1 MRRAFLWKLSLLLT
15 STAAT
20 ALSATQLI
28 QNQNWQGAAAVLE
41 RDISAQRDANVRA
54 LQRTC
59 LGECRVKLHDD
70 AAALDAFTGAL
81 GDDASLGAA
90 ALGRGRCLARLG
102 RLTEA
107 SEALR
112 AAASLGL
119 GDAVV
124 EAAACDV
131 RGDDR
136 ARAVAW
142 LAETASDDDAR
153 ALLAVLRGR
162 LEDPALAERSF
173 LARYAFTGST
183 NAPRLERVAAN
194 AWCLHARAWDELDD
208 KICLHDAIA
217 GSDDAA
223 LRAAWPE
230 SHELPSDQLDGGA
243 WVVKPRRGYGG
254 AGVELY
260 DSGSDVPPNAQGL
273 AQRYV
278 PSQLEGRAW
287 SLRAYLI
294 VRADGVYLSR
304 IGVVRFALDGSI
316 TTNAARAVLAKG
328 VPDERD
334 FAWARR
340 RLGATW
346 DARTW
351 PRVRDAARGVA
362 RLARSDDLQWPGPT
376 PPPKIVGLDFAV
388 DAAGDAWLLEVNRT
402 PGLVGRA
409 DVDRAVK
416 DAVVDAAWGCSS
428 ADILEELLL

>member
-1 MRRAFLWKLSLLLT
+1 MIVSLLLT
-15 STAAT
+15 STAA
-20 ALSATQLI
+20 ASLSATQLI

-41 RDISAQRDANVRA
+41 RDISAQRDETVRA

-70 AAALDAFTGAL
+70 AAALDAFTEAL

-107 SEALR
+107 SDALR
-112 AAASLGL
+112 TAASLGL

-142 LAETASDDDAR
+142 LEETASRDDAR

-217 GSDDAA
+217 GSGDAA

-230 SHELPSDQLDGGA
+230 SHELPAALDGGA

-254 AGVELY
+254 AGVVLY

-278 PSQLEGRAW
+278 PARLEGRAW

-294 VRADGVYLSR
+294 VRADGGYLSR

-316 TTNAARAVLAKG
+316 ATNAARAVLAKG
-328 VPDERD
+328 APDERD
-334 FAWARR
+334 VAWARR
-340 RLGATW
+340 RLPGVW

-362 RLARSDDLQWPGPT
+362 RLARGEAPAWPGPT

-388 DAAGDAWLLEVNRT
+388 DEAGDAWLLEVNRT

-428 ADILEELLL
+428 ADILEEFLL

>member
-1 MRRAFLWKLSLLLT
+1 MI
-15 STAAT
+15 ST
-20 ALSATQLI
+20 Q
-28 QNQNWQGAAAVLE
+28 
-41 RDISAQRDANVRA
+41 
-54 LQRTC
+54 
-59 LGECRVKLHDD
+59 
-70 AAALDAFTGAL
+70 
-81 GDDASLGAA
+81 
-90 ALGRGRCLARLG
+90 
-102 RLTEA
+102 
-107 SEALR
+107 
-112 AAASLGL
+112 
-119 GDAVV
+119 
-124 EAAACDV
+124 
-131 RGDDR
+131 
-136 ARAVAW
+136 VAW
-142 LAETASDDDAR
+142 LEETASNDDAL

-194 AWCLHARAWDELDD
+194 AWCLHPRAWDELDD
-208 KICLHDAIA
+208 KVGLHDAIA
-217 GSDDAA
+217 GSGDAA

-254 AGVELY
+254 AGVVLY

-316 TTNAARAVLAKG
+316 ATNAARAVLAKG
-328 VPDERD
+328 APDERD
-334 FAWARR
+334 LVWARR

-362 RLARSDDLQWPGPT
+362 RLARRDEDAPWRL
-376 PPPKIVGLDFAV
+376 PPKIVGLDFAV

>member
-1 MRRAFLWKLSLLLT
+1 MIVSLLLT
-15 STAAT
+15 CTAAT
-20 ALSATQLI
+20 SLSATQLI

-41 RDISAQRDANVRA
+41 RDIRTQRDEKVRA

-70 AAALDAFTGAL
+70 AAALDAFTGAF

-142 LAETASDDDAR
+142 LEETASRDDAR

-173 LARYAFTGST
+173 LARYAFTGAAD
-183 NAPRLERVAAN
+183 APRLERVAAN
-194 AWCLHARAWDELDD
+194 AWCLHARVWDELDD
-208 KICLHDAIA
+208 KVCLHDAIA

-223 LRAAWPE
+223 LRAAWPQ
-230 SHELPSDQLDGGA
+230 SHELPAALDGGA

-260 DSGSDVPPNAQGL
+260 DSGKDVPADARGL

-278 PSQLEGRAW
+278 PAHLQGRAW

-316 TTNAARAVLAKG
+316 TTNAAQAVLAKG
-328 VPDERD
+328 APDERD

-340 RLGATW
+340 RLKGPW

-351 PRVRDAARGVA
+351 PRVRDAVRGVA
-362 RLARSDDLQWPGPT
+362 RLARRDDSAAWPGPT
-376 PPPKIVGLDFAV
+376 RPPKIVGLDFAV

-416 DAVVDAAWGCSS
+416 DAVVDAAWGLRE
-428 ADILEELLL
+428 DVLEELLL

>member
-1 MRRAFLWKLSLLLT
+1 MIVSLLLT
-15 STAAT
+15 STAA
-20 ALSATQLI
+20 ASLSATQLI
-28 QNQNWQGAAAVLE
+28 QTQNWQGAAAVLE
-41 RDISAQRDANVRA
+41 RDISTQRDENVRA

-107 SEALR
+107 SDALR
-112 AAASLGL
+112 VAASLGL
-119 GDAVV
+119 VDAVV

-142 LAETASDDDAR
+142 LEEAAACDESR

-183 NAPRLERVAAN
+183 NVPRLERVAAN
-194 AWCLHARAWDELDD
+194 AWCLHARVWDELDD
-208 KICLHDAIA
+208 KVSLNDAIA
-217 GSDDAA
+217 GSGDAA
-223 LRAAWPE
+223 LKAAWPE
-230 SHELPSDQLDGGA
+230 SHELPAALDGGA

-260 DSGSDVPPNAQGL
+260 DSGKDVPPNAQGL

-278 PSQLEGRAW
+278 PSHLEGRAW

-304 IGVVRFALDGSI
+304 IGVVRFAVDGSI
-316 TTNAARAVLAKG
+316 ATNAARAVLAKG
-328 VPDERD
+328 APDERD

-340 RLGATW
+340 RLPGIW

-362 RLARSDDLQWPGPT
+362 RLARRDDAPPWRL
-376 PPPKIVGLDFAV
+376 PPKIVGLDFAV

-409 DVDRAVK
+409 EVDRAVK
-416 DAVVDAAWGCSS
+416 DAVVDAAWGAR
-428 ADILEELLL
+428 ADVLEELLL

>member
-1 MRRAFLWKLSLLLT
+1 MRRAFLWRLSLFLA

-20 ALSATQLI
+20 SLSATQLI
-28 QNQNWQGAAAVLE
+28 QNQNWQGAAVVLE
-41 RDISAQRDANVRA
+41 RDISTQRDEQIRA

-107 SEALR
+107 SDALR

-142 LAETASDDDAR
+142 LEETASSDDAR

-183 NAPRLERVAAN
+183 NAPRLERIAAN

-208 KICLHDAIA
+208 KICLHDAIS

-223 LRAAWPE
+223 LKAAWPE
-230 SHELPSDQLDGGA
+230 SHELPAALDGGA

-254 AGVELY
+254 AGVVLY
-260 DSGSDVPPNAQGL
+260 DSGSDVPRDAQGL

-294 VRADGVYLSR
+294 VRADGVYLSK

-328 VPDERD
+328 APDERD
-334 FAWARR
+334 FAWARG
-340 RLGATW
+340 RLPGVW

-362 RLARSDDLQWPGPT
+362 SLARGEAPAWPGPT

-409 DVDRAVK
+409 EVDRAVK